1 MKTPQDAGSTP
12 ATSTTTTLGDE
23 STARVRIYL
32 MDILYGAVCQD
43 RLEKGCLM
51 DLFLMM
57 DTNSSNS
64 AMMAWNGPNFSF
76 DSIAKRPF
84 GIN

>member
-1 MKTPQDAGSTP
+1 
-12 ATSTTTTLGDE
+12 
-23 STARVRIYL
+23 

-43 RLEKGCLM
+43 RLEKACLM

>member
-1 MKTPQDAGSTP
+1 
-12 ATSTTTTLGDE
+12 
-23 STARVRIYL
+23 

-43 RLEKGCLM
+43 RLQKACLM
-51 DLFLMM
+51 KLFLMM
-57 DTNSSNS
+57 DAYSSNS

-84 GIN
+84 GINYASTSLN